1 MWITIVEDDPNISEI
16 EEYALKSSGY
26 SVSVFDT
33 AREFYAAIAERRPDL
48 VILDVMLP
56 DEDGLSILKKLRSRS
71 DTKRVPILLVTA
83 KTTEMDK
90 VKGLDTGADDYLT
103 KPFGVME
110 LIARVKALIRRV
122 GEPETGA
129 LTLGPVHLD
138 TARRLVLVNA
148 SPVEL
153 TYKEFELLSLLMRNH
168 GIVVPR
174 DTIMERV
181 WKENFEGESRTI
193 DMHIKSLRQ
202 KLGEAGK
209 IIRTVRNVG
218 YMAEWKDDNEA
229 QD

>member
-16 EEYALKSSGY
+16 EGYALKSSGY

-33 AREFYAAIAERRPDL
+33 AREFYSAIAERRPDL

-110 LIARVKALIRRV
+110 LIARVKALIRRA

-153 TYKEFELLSLLMRNH
+153 TYKEFELLRLFLQHPGMAFTRDQLM
-168 GIVVPR
+168 
-174 DTIMERV
+174 EKV
-181 WKENFEGESRTI
+181 WGTDYYGETRTI
-193 DMHIKSLRQ
+193 DMHIRTLRQ
-202 KLGEAGK
+202 KLGACGEQIG
-209 IIRTVRNVG
+209 TVRGVG
-218 YMAEWKDDNEA
+218 YRLEA
-229 QD
+229 SK

>member
-1 MWITIVEDDPNISEI
+1 
-16 EEYALKSSGY
+16 
-26 SVSVFDT
+26 
-33 AREFYAAIAERRPDL
+33 
-48 VILDVMLP
+48 
-56 DEDGLSILKKLRSRS
+56 
-71 DTKRVPILLVTA
+71 
-83 KTTEMDK
+83 MDK

-110 LIARVKALIRRV
+110 LIARVKALIRRAR
-122 GEPETGA
+122 EPETGA

-181 WKENFEGESRTI
+181 WKESFEGESRTI

>member
-16 EEYALKSSGY
+16 EGYALKSSGY

-33 AREFYAAIAERRPDL
+33 AREFYSAIAERRPDL

-110 LIARVKALIRRV
+110 LIARVKALIRRA
-122 GEPETGA
+122 GEPETRA

>member
-16 EEYALKSSGY
+16 EGYALKSSGY

-33 AREFYAAIAERRPDL
+33 AREFYSAIAERRPDL

-110 LIARVKALIRRV
+110 LIARVKALIRRAR
-122 GEPETGA
+122 EPETGA

-181 WKENFEGESRTI
+181 WKESFEGESRTI

>member
-16 EEYALKSSGY
+16 EGYALKSSGY

-33 AREFYAAIAERRPDL
+33 AREFYSAIAERRPDL

-110 LIARVKALIRRV
+110 LIARVKALIRRA

-129 LTLGPVHLD
+129 LTRGPVHLD

>member
-16 EEYALKSSGY
+16 EGYALKSSGY

-33 AREFYAAIAERRPDL
+33 AREFYSAIAERRPDL

-110 LIARVKALIRRV
+110 LIARVKALIRRAGDEQSAIVIACAV
-122 GEPETGA
+122 GGDSSGVEITVICQIPVAYIKDLQLEGLPA
-129 LTLGPVHLD
+129 GSGVAAQLHRLG
-138 TARRLVLVNA
+138 
-148 SPVEL
+148 
-153 TYKEFELLSLLMRNH
+153 
-168 GIVVPR
+168 
-174 DTIMERV
+174 
-181 WKENFEGESRTI
+181 EGELIARAVVGVG
-193 DMHIKSLRQ
+193 KLRFWVIR
-202 KLGEAGK
+202 
-209 IIRTVRNVG
+209 IISG
-218 YMAEWKDDNEA
+218 IMDI
-229 QD
+229 

>member
-1 MWITIVEDDPNISEI
+1 MWIAIVEDDPNIGEI
-16 EEYALKSSGY
+16 EAYAMKNSGF
-26 SVSVFDT
+26 SVSSFQT
-33 AREFYAAIAERRPDL
+33 ARDFYAGIAERRPDL
-48 VILDVMLP
+48 IILDIMLP
-56 DEDGLSILKKLRSRS
+56 DEDGLHILQKLRGRS

-90 VKGLDTGADDYLT
+90 VKGLDSGADDYLT

-110 LIARVKALIRRV
+110 LIARVKALIRRT
-122 GEPETGA
+122 GESGETN

-138 TARRLVLVNA
+138 ASRRLVLVNGV
-148 SPVEL
+148 SVEL
-153 TYKEFELLSLLMRNH
+153 TYKEFELLQLLMRNH

-202 KLGEAGK
+202 KLGDAGK

-218 YMAEWKDDNEA
+218 YRAEWKDENET
-229 QD
+229 QN